1 MMKDIV
7 LYILLTLN
15 KQKIMMYVFKS
26 SRKNEHVN
34 VTVFSTSAKRAFM
47 LALMNF
53 IKHGYKGSPVRLA
66 L

>member
-1 MMKDIV
+1 M
-7 LYILLTLN
+7 LHILFNIN

-34 VTVFSTSAKRAFM
+34 VTVFTTSATRAFM

-53 IKHGYKGSPVRLA
+53 TKHGYKGSPVRLA